1 MVSFNKLT
9 RTLAGIAAAALIVP
23 LAACGGSGNGGTAT
37 AEGIPAK
44 GTDDGTEITLWT
56 RSPLERQAKN
66 VVEAYNKSHKNQVK
80 LEIIPNDDMEG
91 KVGGA
96 SQTDSLPDILA
107 GDVVRIP
114 YWASEGIFTDITKQI
129 DGLDNKA
136 DLQQGHIEAGTV
148 DGAEYTLP
156 FITDVSV
163 MVWNKNLYKEAGLDP
178 EQGPKSIDQFVEQA
192 KKVAALNKDGVAGSY
207 LAGQSGGA
215 LVFDLF
221 PSVWADGESV
231 MNKDGSEATL
241 DNDSMKG
248 VLDAYKE
255 LANTTNGLG
264 AGSKEETGATWTA
277 PFANG
282 KIGVMPY
289 PNTSTTALFD
299 AEKDGGFEVGV
310 APIPGTKEGKTSTF
324 LGGDA
329 MGISK
334 DSKHVAQAWN
344 FLYWLMQ
351 SDAQKEVFAD
361 QGDTAS
367 NIQTLKTA
375 YKDADPRI
383 QTINSVII
391 DGNGQTPRSPA
402 FNEAFNAAGS
412 PWQLLV
418 QNAVWG
424 SGDLK
429 ADNKA
434 VTDVLSAQ

>member
-1 MVSFNKLT
+1 MVSFNKVT
-9 RTLAGIAAAALIVP
+9 RVLAGIAATAMLIP
-23 LAACGGSGNGGTAT
+23 MAACGGGSGSGSAT
-37 AEGIPAK
+37 AGDIPAK
-44 GTDDGTEITLWT
+44 GTDDGTTITLWT

-66 VVEAYNKSHKNQVK
+66 AVKAYNSSHKNQVK

-129 DGLDNKA
+129 DGLDNKD

-148 DGAEYTLP
+148 DGKEYTLP

-163 MVWNKNLYKEAGLDP
+163 MVWNKDLYKKAGLDP
-178 EQGPKSIDQFVEQA
+178 DKGPSSISEFVEQA
-192 KKVAALNKDGVAGSY
+192 KKVAALNEDGVAGSY

-231 MNKDGSEATL
+231 MNDDGTEATL
-241 DNDSMKG
+241 NNDSMKG

-310 APIPGTKEGKTSTF
+310 TPIPGTKEGKTSTF

-344 FLYWLMQ
+344 FLSWLM
-351 SDAQKEVFAD
+351 SDDAQKKVFAD
-361 QGDTAS
+361 NGDTAS

-375 YKDADPRI
+375 YKDADPRV

-391 DGNGQTPRSPA
+391 DGNGKTPKSAA

-412 PWQLLV
+412 PWQLLI

-424 SGDLK
+424 KSDLK
-429 ADNKA
+429 ADNQA
-434 VTDVLSAQ
+434 ITDVLNQ